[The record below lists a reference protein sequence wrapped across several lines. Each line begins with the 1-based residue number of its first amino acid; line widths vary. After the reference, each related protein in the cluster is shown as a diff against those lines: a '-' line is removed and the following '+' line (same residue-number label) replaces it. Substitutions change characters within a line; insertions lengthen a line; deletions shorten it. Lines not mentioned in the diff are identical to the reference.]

1 MSDMSEFVQDTE
13 SVQNT
18 GTVKTTTA
26 VQNNGAV
33 LVHFTLKLEDG
44 STAES
49 TRTHGKPALFR
60 LGDNSLSDALEQQ
73 LLGLTVGDK
82 HAFTLRPEDAFGVE
96 NPDLIQ
102 YFTPRDFAE
111 TGVPDAGTIM
121 LFSSRDGSEMPG
133 VVREVAE
140 ESITVDFNHPLAGH
154 SVSFELEILEID
166 PQQEVVYADIAG

>member
-1 MSDMSEFVQDTE
+1 MSVSVQDN
-13 SVQNT
+13 S
-18 GTVKTTTA
+18 
-26 VQNNGAV
+26 AV
-33 LVHFTLKLEDG
+33 LVHFTLQLEDG

-60 LGDNSLSDALEQQ
+60 LGDNSLSDALKQE
-73 LLGLTVGDK
+73 LIGLQVGDK
-82 HAFTLRPEDAFGVE
+82 HTFTLQPEDAFGLE

-102 YFTPRDFAE
+102 YFTRRDFAQ
-111 TGVPDAGTIM
+111 TGIPDAGTIM
-121 LFSSRDGSEMPG
+121 LFTSRDGSEMPG

-166 PQQEVVYADIAG
+166 PQQEVLHADIAG

>member
-1 MSDMSEFVQDTE
+1 MSEGVQNIQVQDN
-13 SVQNT
+13 S
-18 GTVKTTTA
+18 
-26 VQNNGAV
+26 AV

-49 TRTHGKPALFR
+49 TLINGKPALFR

-73 LLGLTVGDK
+73 LIGLKVGDK
-82 HAFTLRPEDAFGVE
+82 HTFTLQPEDAFGVE
-96 NPDLIQ
+96 SPDLIQ
-102 YFTPRDFAE
+102 YFTQRDFAL

-121 LFSSRDGSEMPG
+121 LFTARDGSEMPG

-154 SVSFELEILEID
+154 IVSFEIEVLEID
-166 PQQEVVYADIAG
+166 PQQEAAHADIAG

>member
-1 MSDMSEFVQDTE
+1 MSEGVQNIQVQDN
-13 SVQNT
+13 S
-18 GTVKTTTA
+18 
-26 VQNNGAV
+26 AV

-49 TRTHGKPALFR
+49 TLINGKPALFR

-73 LLGLTVGDK
+73 LIGLKVGDK
-82 HAFTLRPEDAFGVE
+82 HTFTLQPEDAFGVE
-96 NPDLIQ
+96 SPDLIQ
-102 YFTPRDFAE
+102 YFTQRDFAL

-121 LFSSRDGSEMPG
+121 LFTARDGSEMPG

-154 SVSFELEILEID
+154 IVSFEIEVLEIA
-166 PQQEVVYADIAG
+166 PQQEAAHADIAG